1 MSLVGCIRWHRVKR
15 PCNGVSLGQLQS
27 QNTDERAFNLIIRQ
41 LARGLQLDK
50 PLAFALA
57 SRIWQAAT
65 GPITIALIIWSLTED
80 EQGIYYGII
89 PVIGIQAFFE
99 LGLLNVLISQ
109 AGHAHAAYLSAIQS
123 GDRDSLKIAAMRMK
137 QLIVGS
143 RHWFAGSCVLFAAAA
158 LAIGWNTFVRSDAS
172 VAWRLPLLVVVP
184 LSAVAVY
191 FSPSLAI
198 LEGTGRRELIY
209 RFRLYQMIC
218 GSLAV
223 WLALAGGFG
232 IWALVVA
239 TGIQA
244 CWATYLVSFH
254 QADFFRQVAD
264 QSRGPEESP
273 PKATDTDAGQH
284 FSWARDVL
292 PKQWRVA
299 VMGAAFHLATQF
311 LTIIV
316 LTFHTAAE
324 GGRLGM
330 TLSITTAIQML
341 ALAWVQTKYSLISG
355 LHGQGDREE
364 AGTLWRQT
372 AVVSCA
378 LLVTAFT
385 LLTVVL
391 AILPWFGQGWETRFI
406 RPWQVAVLGAGCL
419 ANQLVALQGC
429 YVLARNANPLT
440 AATLVGYLT
449 TAVAVWIGG
458 YYASTSGVVV
468 AFAVGI
474 AVVAL
479 PLHSWAYVR
488 FRSTT

>member
-1 MSLVGCIRWHRVKR
+1 MVYL
-15 PCNGVSLGQLQS
+15 LGQLPPNNVDQ
-27 QNTDERAFNLIIRQ
+27 RAFDLMFRK
-41 LARGLQLDK
+41 LSRGLQLDK

-57 SRIWQAAT
+57 ARIWQAAS

-109 AGHAHAAYLSAIQS
+109 AGHTHTGYLSAKQS
-123 GDRDSLKIAAMRMK
+123 GDRDSLKIAALRMK
-137 QLIVGS
+137 QLIDAS
-143 RHWFAGSCVLFAAAA
+143 RRWFAGASVLFAAIA
-158 LAIGWNTFVRSDAS
+158 LAIGWNTFVRSDAP
-172 VAWRLPLLVVVP
+172 VAWRLPLLVIVP

-198 LEGTGRRELIY
+198 LEGTGKRELIY
-209 RFRLYQMIC
+209 RFRLYQMVC

-223 WLALAGGFG
+223 WLALVADLG

-239 TGIQA
+239 TGVQA
-244 CWATYLVSFH
+244 GWAIYLVSFH
-254 QADFFRQVAD
+254 QADFFRQFKEK
-264 QSRGPEESP
+264 SRGYEEAVSKMTETAAEP
-273 PKATDTDAGQH
+273 H
-284 FSWARDVL
+284 FSWVREVL
-292 PKQWRVA
+292 PKQWRMA
-299 VMGAAFHLATQF
+299 VTGAAFHLATQF
-311 LTIIV
+311 LTIIL

-324 GGRLGM
+324 AGRLGM

-372 AVVSCA
+372 ALVSCG

-385 LLTVVL
+385 SLAVVI

-406 RPWQVAVLGAGCL
+406 QPWQVAILGVGCL
-419 ANQLVALQGC
+419 ANHLVALQAC

-440 AATLVGYLT
+440 VASLIGYLT
-449 TAVAVWIGG
+449 TAAAVWIGG

-468 AFAVGI
+468 AFALGI
-474 AVVAL
+474 ALVAL